1 MSDETAT
8 LVLELN
14 ARALTD
20 KQRQDLENHFE
31 SADLVETDG
40 FDGISLAI
48 LVATVAAHSLP
59 KVLESLKLYYEI
71 RELKF
76 KIKSLEMAG
85 KKVDVSN
92 LESSGEPPS
101 DE

>member
-14 ARALTD
+14 ARALTE
-20 KQRQDLENHFE
+20 KQRQDLENHFD

-40 FDGISLAI
+40 LDGISLAI
-48 LVATVAAHSLP
+48 LVATAAAHSLP
-59 KVLESLKLYYEI
+59 KVLESLKTYYEI
-71 RELKF
+71 RELQL
-76 KIKSLEMAG
+76 KIKSLEVAG
-85 KKVDVSN
+85 KKVDASN
-92 LESSGEPPS
+92 LEPLDEPPT